1 MAGARQRRARI
12 NHGIHSAAREG
23 RNQRRLTTDYTEHT
37 EENTDSAAG
46 ERPACPLKRTPTERK
61 WHLRKPACHNA
72 ISRSVGMP
80 RCNRGIQPAV
90 TMLPHSDVL
99 SLSV

>member
-1 MAGARQRRARI
+1 MTANPTGFCGNRKTRQE
-12 NHGIHSAAREG
+12 NTVLMGCS
-23 RNQRRLTTDYTEHT
+23 TEHT